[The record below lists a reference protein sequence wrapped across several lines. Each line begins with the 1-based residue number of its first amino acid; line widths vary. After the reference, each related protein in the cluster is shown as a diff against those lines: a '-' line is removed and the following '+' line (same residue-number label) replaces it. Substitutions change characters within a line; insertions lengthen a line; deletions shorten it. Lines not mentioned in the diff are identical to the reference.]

1 MAAPHPN
8 QPALPGDFVGP
19 WYVRWPGDPLPALPS
34 LPGFVAAPAEDDR
47 TLAVLAGID
56 LAEVAARRRA
66 GNQPYLARL
75 DGEPVA
81 LGWSTGT
88 VVEIGELALAFTLPP
103 GNRYLWGFET
113 APAWRG
119 RGLYPRLLQAILR
132 AEGDEICAWI
142 GHEPDNTASSRG
154 IIKAG
159 FRCVGHVFRTPAGTV
174 LVTPTGPLERAR
186 AGAALL
192 GATLLGADAPSRSG
206 IDPAATP

>member
-8 QPALPGDFVGP
+8 QPVPPGDFVGP
-19 WYVRWPGDPLPALPS
+19 WYVRWPGDPLPALPP

-47 TLAVLAGID
+47 ILAALAGID
-56 LAEVAARRRA
+56 LVEVASRRRA
-66 GNQPYLARL
+66 GNQPYLVRL
-75 DGEPVA
+75 NGEPVA

-88 VVEIGELALAFTLPP
+88 TIDIGELGLTASLPP

-113 APAWRG
+113 TPTWRG

-132 AEGDEICAWI
+132 AEGDEICDWI
-142 GHEPDNTASSRG
+142 GHEPDNVASSRG

-159 FRCVGHVFRTPAGTV
+159 FRCVGHVFRTPAGTFV
-174 LVTPTGPLERAR
+174 VTPTGPLERAR

-192 GATLLGADAPSRSG
+192 GATLLGADASS
-206 IDPAATP
+206 